1 MPIFEIEQYEVHAM
15 KYRVQADSEAEAIA
29 KLLDGKAEAVEGSL
43 EYIEICEDLGLPTDE
58 YQEVTD
64 ELRALDVSVD
74 EAIIPS
80 IRSIMEI
87 EETG

>member
-1 MPIFEIEQYEVHAM
+1 
-15 KYRVQADSEAEAIA
+15 
-29 KLLDGKAEAVEGSL
+29 VEGSL